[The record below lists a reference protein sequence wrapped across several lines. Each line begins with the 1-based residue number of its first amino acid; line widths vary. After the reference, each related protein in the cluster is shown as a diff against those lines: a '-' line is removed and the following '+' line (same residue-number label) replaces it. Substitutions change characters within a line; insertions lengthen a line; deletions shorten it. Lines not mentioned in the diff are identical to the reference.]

1 VIDDVFRAEWSRVVA
16 TLVGFCGDLHVAEDA
31 AQEAFAIAARRW
43 PVDGVPD
50 VPRAWL
56 VTTARNRA
64 IDLLRREQRQSEKLR
79 QLDPPREPAEEEACV
94 IADERLELIFLCC
107 HPALAPESRVALTL
121 RALGGLETAEIA
133 RAFLV
138 TEEAM
143 KRRLTRARTKVRDA
157 GIPFRVPDEG
167 VLPERLDTV
176 LAVLYLVFNQGW
188 GDGRTDLAGEAI
200 RLTGVL
206 DELLPAQ
213 PEVTALRALML
224 LHDSRRAARIR
235 DGAIVPLAEQDRRLW
250 DGAQIAAGRA
260 LLDRA
265 LARGARGPYALQAA
279 IAELQTAEPIDW
291 VEVRRLYDTLLEVTG
306 SAVVALT
313 EQDLHPVDRLGRRGA
328 EPGRRRRRDRGAGRC
343 PRTRRRPGPRGLP
356 LLALDPRRAAAQAR
370 CPRRRASRV
379 RPGHRA
385 DHHRH
390 RAPLPRRPAAT
401 PVAARPHSAGYASSK
416 TEIATSGW

>member
-1 VIDDVFRAEWSRVVA
+1 MISEVFRAEWSRIVA

-43 PVDGVPD
+43 PVDGVPE

-64 IDLLRREQRQSEKLR
+64 IDLLRREQRHADKLR
-79 QLDPPREPAEEEACV
+79 QLEPPQPAVEEVSV

-107 HPALAPESRVALTL
+107 HPALAPEARVALTL

-138 TEEAM
+138 TEETM

-157 GIPFRVPDEG
+157 GIPFRVPDEE

-188 GDGRTDLAGEAI
+188 GDGRTDLAAESI
-200 RLTGVL
+200 RLTAVL
-206 DELLPAQ
+206 DELLPAH
-213 PEVTALRALML
+213 PEIGALRALML

-235 DGAIVPLAEQDRRLW
+235 DGAIVPLAEQDRALW
-250 DGAQIAAGRA
+250 DGERIVAGRA
-260 LLDRA
+260 LLDHA

-279 IAELQTAEPIDW
+279 IAELQTADPIDW
-291 VEVRRLYDTLLEVTG
+291 VEVRRLYDTLLDLTG
-306 SAVVALT
+306 SPVVALNRAVAVAET
-313 EQDLHPVDRLGRRGA
+313 DGPAAALALVDGLDLGDYRYLHSTRAELLRRLGDRDAARAAYDRAIELTTTDAERRFLA
-328 EPGRRRRRDRGAGRC
+328 HRRDC
-343 PRTRRRPGPRGLP
+343 
-356 LLALDPRRAAAQAR
+356 
-370 CPRRRASRV
+370 S
-379 RPGHRA
+379 
-385 DHHRH
+385 
-390 RAPLPRRPAAT
+390 
-401 PVAARPHSAGYASSK
+401 
-416 TEIATSGW
+416 

>member
-1 VIDDVFRAEWSRVVA
+1 MIDGVFRAEWSRTVA

-43 PVDGVPD
+43 PVDGVPE

-64 IDLLRREQRQSEKLR
+64 IDLLRREQRHAEKLR
-79 QLDPPREPAEEEACV
+79 QLDPPRQAAEEVSV

-107 HPALAPESRVALTL
+107 HPALAPEARVALTL

-138 TEEAM
+138 SEETM

-157 GIPFRVPDEG
+157 GIPFRVPDEA

-188 GDGRTDLAGEAI
+188 GDGRTDLAAEAI
-200 RLTGVL
+200 RLTEVL

-213 PEVTALRALML
+213 PESTALRALML

-235 DGAIVPLAEQDRRLW
+235 GGEIVPLAEQDRSLW
-250 DGAQIAAGRA
+250 DGERIAAGRA
-260 LLDRA
+260 LLDQA

-279 IAELQTAEPIDW
+279 IAELQTADPIDW
-291 VEVRRLYDTLLEVTG
+291 VEVRRLYDTLLAATG
-306 SAVVALT
+306 SAVVALNRAVAVAET
-313 EQDLHPVDRLGRRGA
+313 EGPAAALAIVDGLDLGDYRYLHSTRAELLRRLGDRPAAKAAYDRAVALTTTDAERRFL
-328 EPGRRRRRDRGAGRC
+328 E
-343 PRTRRRPGPRGLP
+343 
-356 LLALDPRRAAAQAR
+356 
-370 CPRRRASRV
+370 RRRAEV
-379 RPGHRA
+379 
-385 DHHRH
+385 
-390 RAPLPRRPAAT
+390 
-401 PVAARPHSAGYASSK
+401 
-416 TEIATSGW
+416 